1 MEKIKNSKELKERIR
16 CLEIEKEEYANR
28 LKSYFRPSADGNF
41 SGNLL
46 QSILSNTA
54 AIPDLKS
61 MAIKTFVGLA
71 TQFLINKIFSQK
83 VASPPEERT
92 DGIIDHAI
100 NQAINKNSTSL
111 NEEEK
116 IILKKML
123 HQYLV
128 LNKG

>member
-16 CLEIEKEEYANR
+16 CLELEKEEDMVR
-28 LKSYFRPSADGNF
+28 LKSYFRPSQESNF
-41 SGNLL
+41 SGTML
-46 QSILSNTA
+46 QSIISNTKA
-54 AIPDLKS
+54 NPDLKS
-61 MAIKTFVGLA
+61 IIIKTFVGLA
-71 TQFLINKIFSQK
+71 TQFLIKKIFSQK

-100 NQAINKNSTSL
+100 NQAINKKSSSL

-116 IILKKML
+116 KILKKML

-128 LNKG
+128 ST

>member
-1 MEKIKNSKELKERIR
+1 MEKIKNSKELNERIR
-16 CLEIEKEEYANR
+16 CLELEKEEDATR
-28 LKSYFRPSADGNF
+28 LKSYFLPSQESNFAGNM
-41 SGNLL
+41 L
-46 QSILSNTA
+46 QSIISNTNA
-54 AIPDLKS
+54 SPDLKS
-61 MAIKTFVGLA
+61 TIIKTFVGLA

-100 NQAINKNSTSL
+100 NQAINKNSSGL

-128 LNKG
+128 SK